1 LIRVVRFVCLITMY
15 SRFGCNWLRFF
26 VPWVSIWSRYF
37 YLIYFFFCLKTK
49 KKTQLTNIVIE
60 IKSTQHFRFQL
71 NYIFFLP
78 LKNIPRLQVQHHSNS
93 VILVSPIH
101 VLNFVAII
109 HSCGDY
115 KLWSLKISYLSH
127 YQTTITFKY
136 I

>member
-1 LIRVVRFVCLITMY
+1 VVRFVCLITMY
-15 SRFGCNWLRFF
+15 SRFGCNW
-26 VPWVSIWSRYF
+26 
-37 YLIYFFFCLKTK
+37 FCPLSLYMITLFLFNIFLLLLKNK